1 MRGGHVPHRVPQAPE
16 RPCRNGCGR
25 MAYGER
31 KVCTYCSDAN
41 RKQLLRRKD
50 RVEKSGIGLS
60 HKELR
65 EIETIEKK
73 DKDKPHGRP

>member
-1 MRGGHVPHRVPQAPE
+1 
-16 RPCRNGCGR
+16 